1 MKFENI
7 PGNPEMNGKTIF
19 EVIDTACEKHT
30 LAGEKPTN
38 LRDGFEQ
45 AFFDNEEE
53 AIEFAK
59 AHVLERFANGT
70 YKSTYTTSVEEN
82 KLVFDEDGDF
92 DELEYVDG
100 VWDDWEFLQEFA
112 KNWFFEAFRDVSKIT
127 IKNEDGDVVVM
138 FDCWEDNFD
147 QEDVFDKSGNVLVE
161 NILMTYFNNCPYLDE
176 NGISLDINEINRY
189 DREDIIKTLKAE
201 AMQKI
206 CIVDEEG
213 EE

>member
-1 MKFENI
+1 MKFEKI
-7 PGNPEMNGKTIF
+7 PENPEMNGKTIF

-38 LRDGFEQ
+38 LRDGFVQ
-45 AFFDNEEE
+45 GIFDNEEE

-92 DELEYVDG
+92 EQLEYVNG

-112 KNWFFEAFRDVSKIT
+112 KNWFFAAFRDVSKIT
-127 IKNEDGDVVVM
+127 IKNDDGDVVVT
-138 FDCWEDNFD
+138 FDRWEYYFD
-147 QEDVFDKSGNVLVE
+147 EEDVFDRSGNVLFE
-161 NILMTYFNNCPYLDE
+161 NILAEYFNTCPYLDD
-176 NGISLDINEINRY
+176 NGISLDIDEINRF
-189 DREDIIKTLKAE
+189 DREDIIKTLKAD
-201 AMQKI
+201 AMKKI

>member
-1 MKFENI
+1 MKFEKI
-7 PGNPEMNGKTIF
+7 PENPEMNGKTIF

-38 LRDGFEQ
+38 LRDGFVQ
-45 AFFDNEEE
+45 AIFDNEGE

-70 YKSTYTTSVEEN
+70 YRSTYTTSVEEN
-82 KLVFDEDGDF
+82 KLVFDEDGDLE
-92 DELEYVDG
+92 ELEFVDSA
-100 VWDDWEFLQEFA
+100 WDDWAFLQDFA

-127 IKNEDGDVVVM
+127 IKNEDGDVVVT
-138 FDCWEDNFD
+138 FDRWKYYFD
-147 QEDVFDKSGNVLVE
+147 EEDVFDRSGNVLFE
-161 NILMTYFNNCPYLDE
+161 NILTEYFNTCPYLDD
-176 NGISLDINEINRY
+176 NGISLDIDEINRF

-206 CIVDEEG
+206 CIVEEEG

>member
-1 MKFENI
+1 MKWDNI
-7 PGNPEMNGKTIF
+7 PKDPEMNGKTIF

-70 YKSTYTTSVEEN
+70 YRSTYTTCVEEN

-92 DELEYVDG
+92 EELEYVDC

-127 IKNEDGDVVVM
+127 IKNEDGDVVVT
-138 FDCWEDNFD
+138 FDRWEDYFD
-147 QEDVFDKSGNVLVE
+147 EDDVFDKSGNVLVE
-161 NILMTYFNNCPYLDE
+161 NILTAYFNTCPYLDD
-176 NGISLDINEINRY
+176 NGISLDIDEINRF

-201 AMQKI
+201 AMKKI
-206 CIVDEEG
+206 EAGG